1 LGRCRKDIA
10 ISRSKK
16 EKITLE
22 ENKMAFIFTD
32 ENFEQE
38 ALQSEQLV
46 VVDFYADWCG
56 PCKMMA
62 PVVEELAEGYNGQ
75 VKIGKLNV
83 DNSPATAAN
92 YKVMTIPTIVFIKNG
107 NVVESIVGVV
117 SKAQLEEKIKA
128 NM

>member
-1 LGRCRKDIA
+1 
-10 ISRSKK
+10 
-16 EKITLE
+16 
-22 ENKMAFIFTD
+22 MAFIFTD

-38 ALQSEQLV
+38 ALQGDQLA
-46 VVDFYADWCG
+46 VVDFFADWCG

-62 PVVEELAEGYNGQ
+62 PIVEELAESYKDQ

-83 DNSPATAAN
+83 DNSPATAAK
-92 YKVMTIPTIVFIKNG
+92 YKVMSIPTIIFIKNG
-107 NVVESIVGVV
+107 NVVETIVGVV

>member
-1 LGRCRKDIA
+1 MGRCRKVIA
-10 ISRSKK
+10 ISRNKK

>member
-1 LGRCRKDIA
+1 
-10 ISRSKK
+10 
-16 EKITLE
+16 
-22 ENKMAFIFTD
+22 MAFIFTD

>member
-1 LGRCRKDIA
+1 
-10 ISRSKK
+10 
-16 EKITLE
+16 
-22 ENKMAFIFTD
+22 MAFIFTD

-38 ALQSEQLV
+38 ALQGEKLT
-46 VVDFYADWCG
+46 VVDFFADWCG

-62 PVVEELAEGYNGQ
+62 PIVEELAESLKDQ

-83 DNSPATAAN
+83 DNSPATAAK
-92 YKVMTIPTIVFIKNG
+92 YKVMSIPTIVFIKNG
-107 NVVESIVGVV
+107 NVVETIVGVV

>member
-1 LGRCRKDIA
+1 
-10 ISRSKK
+10 
-16 EKITLE
+16 
-22 ENKMAFIFTD
+22 MAFIFTD

-38 ALQSEQLV
+38 ALQGDQLA
-46 VVDFYADWCG
+46 VVDFFADWCG

-62 PVVEELAEGYNGQ
+62 PIVEELAESYKDQ

-83 DNSPATAAN
+83 DNSPATAAK
-92 YKVMTIPTIVFIKNG
+92 YKVMSIPTIIFVKNG
-107 NVVESIVGVV
+107 NVVETIVGVV

>member
-1 LGRCRKDIA
+1 MGRCRKDIA
-10 ISRSKK
+10 ISRNKK

>member
-1 LGRCRKDIA
+1 MA
-10 ISRSKK
+10 I
-16 EKITLE
+16 
-22 ENKMAFIFTD
+22 IFTD

-38 ALQSEQLV
+38 ALQGEQLT

-62 PVVEELAEGYNGQ
+62 PIVEELAESYTGQ

-83 DNSPATAAN
+83 DNSPATAAK
-92 YKVMTIPTIVFIKNG
+92 YKVMSIPTIVFIKNG
-107 NVVESIVGVV
+107 NVVETIVGVV
-117 SKAQLEEKIKA
+117 SKAQLEEKIKT

>member
-1 LGRCRKDIA
+1 MGRCRKDIA
-10 ISRSKK
+10 ISRNKK

-38 ALQSEQLV
+38 ALKSEQLV

-117 SKAQLEEKIKA
+117 SKAQLEEKIKT

>member
-1 LGRCRKDIA
+1 
-10 ISRSKK
+10 
-16 EKITLE
+16 
-22 ENKMAFIFTD
+22 MAFIFTD

-107 NVVESIVGVV
+107 NLVESIVGVV

>member
-1 LGRCRKDIA
+1 
-10 ISRSKK
+10 
-16 EKITLE
+16 
-22 ENKMAFIFTD
+22 MAFIFTD

-38 ALQSEQLV
+38 ALKSEQLV

-75 VKIGKLNV
+75 VKICKLNV

-117 SKAQLEEKIKA
+117 SKAQLEEKIKT

>member
-1 LGRCRKDIA
+1 
-10 ISRSKK
+10 
-16 EKITLE
+16 
-22 ENKMAFIFTD
+22 MAFIFTD

-38 ALQSEQLV
+38 TLQGDQLT
-46 VVDFYADWCG
+46 VVDFFADWCG

-62 PVVEELAEGYNGQ
+62 PIVEELAESFKDQ

-83 DNSPATAAN
+83 DNSPATAAK
-92 YKVMTIPTIVFIKNG
+92 YKVMSIPTIVFIKNG
-107 NVVESIVGVV
+107 NVVETIVGVV

>member
-1 LGRCRKDIA
+1 
-10 ISRSKK
+10 
-16 EKITLE
+16 
-22 ENKMAFIFTD
+22 MAFIFTD

-38 ALQSEQLV
+38 ALQGDQLV
-46 VVDFYADWCG
+46 VVDFFADWCG

-62 PVVEELAEGYNGQ
+62 PIVEELAESYKDQ

-83 DNSPATAAN
+83 DNSPATAAK
-92 YKVMTIPTIVFIKNG
+92 YKVMSIPTIIFIKNG
-107 NVVESIVGVV
+107 NVVETIVGVV

>member
-1 LGRCRKDIA
+1 
-10 ISRSKK
+10 
-16 EKITLE
+16 
-22 ENKMAFIFTD
+22 MAFIFTD

-38 ALQSEQLV
+38 ALKSEQLV

-117 SKAQLEEKIKA
+117 SKAQLEEKIKT

>member
-1 LGRCRKDIA
+1 MGRCRKIIA
-10 ISRSKK
+10 ISRNKK

>member
-1 LGRCRKDIA
+1 
-10 ISRSKK
+10 
-16 EKITLE
+16 
-22 ENKMAFIFTD
+22 MAFIFTD

-38 ALQSEQLV
+38 ALQGDQLA

-62 PVVEELAEGYNGQ
+62 PIVEELAESYKDQ

-83 DNSPATAAN
+83 DNSPATAAK
-92 YKVMTIPTIVFIKNG
+92 YKVMSIPTIIFVKNG
-107 NVVESIVGVV
+107 NVVETIVGVV

>member
-1 LGRCRKDIA
+1 
-10 ISRSKK
+10 
-16 EKITLE
+16 
-22 ENKMAFIFTD
+22 MAFILTD